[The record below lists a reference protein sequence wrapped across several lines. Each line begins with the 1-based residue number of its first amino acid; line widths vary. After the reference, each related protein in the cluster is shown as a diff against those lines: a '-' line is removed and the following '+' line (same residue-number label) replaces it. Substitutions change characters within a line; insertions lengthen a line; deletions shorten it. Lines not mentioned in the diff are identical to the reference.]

1 MRSVGSG
8 RVGVGLGAMTEPKSR
23 CERVQVGHAGRLGG
37 RKVTSLGVFPRA
49 PTSAVG
55 FEDGQEAQATK
66 VATM

>member
-8 RVGVGLGAMTEPKSR
+8 RVGGGLGAMTEPKSR
-23 CERVQVGHAGRLGG
+23 CERVQAGHAGRLRG

-49 PTSAVG
+49 RFCVAVPLVYWV
-55 FEDGQEAQATK
+55 APATN